1 MTIYSLNLRDFWSHI
16 EKKNGEN
23 LCLKCQRKTCRSSSR
38 SYVVVLVVR
47 AVTWLH
53 ETRVKS
59 RFLQSSSMKKMTG
72 NWKSP
77 GKSWKRKSTTLCTR
91 SQWYSISKKVLYNKK
106 TDWLTSMN
114 SAFSNCFM
122 SCNISWMS
130 NSLKAQNFKS
140 SAYKGNGSLEDL
152 DFSI

>member
-1 MTIYSLNLRDFWSHI
+1 MSEEDLQEEQQQQQIVRCSLSSARCDLIAWDTREISVFTIVVHEKDDRKLKISRQKL
-16 EKKNGEN
+16 EKKEYYVLGHNGVAFQK
-23 LCLKCQRKTCRSSSR
+23 KCYIIRK
-38 SYVVVLVVR
+38 LID
-47 AVTWLH
+47 WHL
-53 ETRVKS
+53 
-59 RFLQSSSMKKMTG
+59 LLSM
-72 NWKSP
+72 
-77 GKSWKRKSTTLCTR
+77 
-91 SQWYSISKKVLYNKK
+91 Y
-106 TDWLTSMN
+106 

>member
-1 MTIYSLNLRDFWSHI
+1 MKSYWEEKWWEPLSEMSEEDLQEEQQQIIRCSLSSARCDLIAWDTREISVFTIVVHEKDDRKLKISRQKL
-16 EKKNGEN
+16 EKKEYYVLGHNGIAFQK
-23 LCLKCQRKTCRSSSR
+23 KCYIIRK
-38 SYVVVLVVR
+38 LID
-47 AVTWLH
+47 WHL
-53 ETRVKS
+53 
-59 RFLQSSSMKKMTG
+59 LLSM
-72 NWKSP
+72 
-77 GKSWKRKSTTLCTR
+77 
-91 SQWYSISKKVLYNKK
+91 Y
-106 TDWLTSMN
+106 